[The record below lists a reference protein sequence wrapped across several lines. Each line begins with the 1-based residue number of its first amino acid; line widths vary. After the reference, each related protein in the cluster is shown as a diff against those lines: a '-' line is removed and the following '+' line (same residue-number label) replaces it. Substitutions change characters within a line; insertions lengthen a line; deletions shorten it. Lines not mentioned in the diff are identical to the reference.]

1 MEWLAESATPGV
13 SPHRSTPTNPVRLAV
28 AALYLLLAY
37 AVRAYTQTS
46 GQTDESGRDSSGE
59 RAGCVRCILFHG
71 KIPSFEVRRRIIIC
85 LGIKSGREKRRVK
98 SEKALS
104 LSLSCSLPEDRIGA
118 LDGPR
123 RATCSPVS
131 WRLPLHPRKCMLRV
145 NLGTHVGA
153 DASDRSIGGLANF
166 LSGIVWSDTPCAS
179 SSGLEEEKGKG
190 RRQVTRVGP
199 RAISTWF
206 DWKRRR
212 ARDRM
217 TSDDLAPR
225 EPRRA

>member
-1 MEWLAESATPGV
+1 
-13 SPHRSTPTNPVRLAV
+13 
-28 AALYLLLAY
+28 
-37 AVRAYTQTS
+37 
-46 GQTDESGRDSSGE
+46 
-59 RAGCVRCILFHG
+59 
-71 KIPSFEVRRRIIIC
+71 
-85 LGIKSGREKRRVK
+85 
-98 SEKALS
+98 
-104 LSLSCSLPEDRIGA
+104 
-118 LDGPR
+118 
-123 RATCSPVS
+123 
-131 WRLPLHPRKCMLRV
+131 MLRV